1 MLTFKLT
8 PSKNINIKLIL
19 FESVNEETLLKIKQ
33 NMSTLEYFMFN

>member
-1 MLTFKLT
+1 MLTLKLT

-33 NMSTLEYFMFN
+33 NMNTLEYFMFN